1 MERRAELVFFLIS
14 FLSKSIISSVKI
26 NQQPGFQETTLSLA
40 TPNCRL
46 PQRWQMSSPTDTMG
60 SAAGTLHVTAASSQ
74 QSLIFHPREERIAA
88 LCLPSARAQSGQ
100 RWSSVGAVMP
110 DVSVFVTVTVVHIQ
124 EGDDSSKSLM
134 WPTECRVV
142 FPQHALALDL

>member
-1 MERRAELVFFLIS
+1 M
-14 FLSKSIISSVKI
+14 KI

-40 TPNCRL
+40 APNCRL
-46 PQRWQMSSPTDTMG
+46 PQRQQMLSPTDTVG

-74 QSLIFHPREERIAA
+74 RSLIFHPREEGTTA

-100 RWSSVGAVMP
+100 RWSSAGAVRP
-110 DVSVFVTVTVVHIQ
+110 DVSVLVTVTVVNIQ
-124 EGDDSSKSLM
+124 EGDDSSKTLI

-142 FPQHALALDL
+142 FPQHALALKL